1 MQDPRDLKCGDIFYT
16 EEGKFKVDKEV
27 ETLFVEEHTGLTF
40 GDALKK
46 LKQGFKVARKGW
58 NGNGMYAVLMPGYPD
73 GVKANETTRKA
84 HGLKDGIV
92 LKVRPYYQLW
102 TAQKDIATWSPSGSD
117 TLAADWEIVGL
128 K

>member
-46 LKQGFKVARKGW
+46 LKQGFRIARKGW
-58 NGNGMYAVLMPGYPD
+58 DGKGMWLKLVTKGNFDVGIDTVSKDCIGLDPWIGMF
-73 GVKANETTRKA
+73 
-84 HGLKDGIV
+84 
-92 LKVRPYYQLW
+92 
-102 TAQKDIATWSPSGSD
+102 TAGKTFIPWLVSQADALAT
-117 TLAADWEIVGL
+117 DWEIVGL